1 MGFNYPEQKL
11 IQIDQYKQC
20 LIYVNNDL
28 GMLIQNA
35 ENLAY
40 KLGAIKS
47 KDFHYLSFDYYK
59 QYDRKDLWTLR
70 KNIISSLKF
79 LKAQLTAIKQET
91 GKEYVFP
98 PSIDEIKYYI
108 KSLKNLIEKIS
119 PSDVNFYDAII
130 NFLEQKQF
138 IDIDGVDEIYRI
150 CYNNK
155 KSDVNHLMW
164 MNMSPPILNSI
175 DKICD
180 ENINENMPDI
190 PKDVP
195 AKDNKHLMKSNDR
208 YKDEKTLNALLEAKN
223 ENLRDMIIEQ
233 LEGFK
238 NKYQCFPSIK
248 EENINFYNKIIKDL
262 KYYS

>member
-1 MGFNYPEQKL
+1 MGYDYPEQKV
-11 IQIDQYKQC
+11 IQINQYKQC

-40 KLGAIKS
+40 KLGAIKPE
-47 KDFHYLSFDYYK
+47 DFHYLSFDYYK
-59 QYDRKDLWTLR
+59 QYDKKDLWTLR

-79 LKAQLTAIKQET
+79 LKAQFTAIKQET

-98 PSIDEIKYYI
+98 PSIEEIKYYI
-108 KSLKNLIEKIS
+108 KSLKNLIETIS
-119 PSDVNFYDAII
+119 PSDAKFYDAII
-130 NFLEQKQF
+130 SFLEQKQF
-138 IDIDGVDEIYRI
+138 IDIDGADEIYKI

-175 DKICD
+175 DKMCD
-180 ENINENMPDI
+180 ENNNDNMPDI

-195 AKDNKHLMKSNDR
+195 AKDNKHLMKSNAR
-208 YKDEKTLNALLEAKN
+208 YQDEKNINALLENKN
-223 ENLRDMIIEQ
+223 ENLKDMIIEKLNDFQ
-233 LEGFK
+233 D
-238 NKYQCFPSIK
+238 KYQSFPRIK
-248 EENINFYNKIIKDL
+248 EENICFYNKIIKDL
-262 KYYS
+262 K

>member
-1 MGFNYPEQKL
+1 MGYDYPEQKV
-11 IQIDQYKQC
+11 IQINQYKQC

-40 KLGAIKS
+40 KLGAIKAE
-47 KDFHYLSFDYYK
+47 DFHYLSFDYYK
-59 QYDRKDLWTLR
+59 QYDKKDPWTLR

-98 PSIDEIKYYI
+98 PSIEEIKYYI
-108 KSLKNLIEKIS
+108 KSLKSLIETIS
-119 PSDVNFYDAII
+119 PSDVKFYDAII
-130 NFLEQKQF
+130 SFLEQKQF
-138 IDIDGVDEIYRI
+138 IDIDGADEIYRI

-175 DKICD
+175 DKMCE
-180 ENINENMPDI
+180 ENNNDNMPDI

-195 AKDNKHLMKSNDR
+195 AKDNKHLMKSNAR
-208 YKDEKTLNALLEAKN
+208 YQDEKNINALLENKN
-223 ENLRDMIIEQ
+223 ENLKDMIIEKLNDFQ
-233 LEGFK
+233 D
-238 NKYQCFPSIK
+238 KYQSFPRIK
-248 EENINFYNKIIKDL
+248 EENICFYNKIIKDL
-262 KYYS
+262 KYYH